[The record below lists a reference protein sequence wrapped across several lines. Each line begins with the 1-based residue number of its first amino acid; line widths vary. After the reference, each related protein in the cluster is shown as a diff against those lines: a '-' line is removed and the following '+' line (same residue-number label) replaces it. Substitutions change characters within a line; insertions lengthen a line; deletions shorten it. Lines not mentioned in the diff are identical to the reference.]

1 MKPFIQALESCI
13 HTRVLAIILPIQ
25 MHPSLSH
32 CSRKNAALLACIC
45 HKLSHETTFQLSS
58 PWPSLGALLLTPLR
72 EPVPLS
78 LPREV
83 TITIPE
89 LSCQPKVGQSFTL
102 TPLVFDQSLRG
113 IDQRREKLFKMSVYE
128 YNRNF
133 YELYIIT
140 TWSPPYQLFPVDPST
155 ESTSDS

>member
-13 HTRVLAIILPIQ
+13 HTIVLAIILSIQ

-133 YELYIIT
+133 YELYIIPT
-140 TWSPPYQLFPVDPST
+140 
-155 ESTSDS
+155 